1 MKQSF
6 PSDLNSYSHRNV
18 LLGLG
23 QRVKGVCR
31 SRFLALIQ
39 SYLIISK
46 VNTPMPGT
54 VKTGLSAGG
63 SLCDPSAFRIGCIAQ
78 GGPKSFVII
87 TCLFL
92 NLCPGALLFLGVF
105 LVGVAKLY
113 PVASRTSERW
123 PDVDETIVYV
133 SGTCLFFRIDFRF
146 RGEERIRLDDA
157 PMRPNITHCIS
168 IPSHGRCGCGG
179 DSVYFYLRHSCLG
192 GWRPCAVALTV
203 DQDYRQHE
211 AELAIPQSKIYSIPC
226 LSA

>member
-1 MKQSF
+1 M
-6 PSDLNSYSHRNV
+6 

-133 SGTCLFFRIDFRF
+133 FGTCLSFFVLISDFAVKKGF
-146 RGEERIRLDDA
+146 AWTTHPCGQTSLTAYPFLLTDDVDAVAIRY
-157 PMRPNITHCIS
+157 IS
-168 IPSHGRCGCGG
+168 IC
-179 DSVYFYLRHSCLG
+179 DILV
-192 GWRPCAVALTV
+192 
-203 DQDYRQHE
+203 
-211 AELAIPQSKIYSIPC
+211 
-226 LSA
+226 